1 MKAFFAILLLL
12 SCTVILAGCA
22 MTGHNATAES
32 FTPFDVKAIL
42 SPSSADGTILASTP
56 APEIFTLPP
65 LPLPL
70 QYQDRS
76 TRGAFDDSYLGSYE
90 CSNDTESYG
99 TNYTLFAGND
109 SPHHVH
115 YTLVPVDSSDETR
128 TVSLSSDILTAGIY
142 PDDFVTRPGYA
153 YRSQLNVTIGPNV
166 TGESHTNPDGSGW
179 SRNPYFPFRLEVTVD
194 GNDAPDADDRIA
206 VTKICSF
213 HSQTRGMQPMP
224 GIDMAL
230 QSPVVLHAGETQN
243 FPVRA
248 RNYGGGLRELYFTI
262 PARISGES
270 WSFPLESNPG
280 QLQPI
285 PDGLVFSF
293 DPVVMSGTNFR
304 LSNTTLT
311 IETDPRIQ
319 PGNYSFPLVL
329 CYRDLDLDNQSSL
342 HFPFSDMS
350 YCDTATSFTVDIVEK

>member
-1 MKAFFAILLLL
+1 MKVFFGIILLI
-12 SCTVILAGCA
+12 SCTVILAGCT

-32 FTPFDVKAIL
+32 FPPSDVNATL
-42 SPSSADGTILASTP
+42 SPSSTDGTILASTP
-56 APEIFTLPP
+56 AHEVFTLPP
-65 LPLPL
+65 ILLPL

-90 CSNDTESYG
+90 CSNGTESYS

-109 SPHHVH
+109 STHHVR
-115 YTLVPVDSSDETR
+115 YTLVPVDPSDESR
-128 TVSLSSDILTAGIY
+128 TVPLSSDILEAGIY
-142 PDDFVTRPGYA
+142 PDDFIARPGYA
-153 YRSQLNVTIGPNV
+153 YRSQLNVTLGPNV

-179 SRNPYFPFRLEVTVD
+179 SRDPYFPFRLEVTID
-194 GNDAPDADDRIA
+194 GSDAPDANDRIA

-213 HSQTRGMQPMP
+213 HSQTRSMQPMP
-224 GIDMAL
+224 GIDSAL
-230 QSPVVLHAGETQN
+230 RSPVVLNVGETQN

-262 PARISGES
+262 PSRIPGES
-270 WSFPLESNPG
+270 WSFPLESSPG

-285 PDGLVFSF
+285 PDGLAFSF
-293 DPVVMSGTNFR
+293 DPVVMSGTNFH

-311 IETDPRIQ
+311 IGTDPRIP

-329 CYRDLDLDNQSSL
+329 CYRNLDLDNQSSL
-342 HFPFSDMS
+342 HFPFSDMP
-350 YCDTATSFTVDIVEK
+350 YCGTATSFTVDIV

>member
-1 MKAFFAILLLL
+1 
-12 SCTVILAGCA
+12 
-22 MTGHNATAES
+22 MTGHNTPAEPLPPS
-32 FTPFDVKAIL
+32 DVDVTQ
-42 SPSSADGTILASTP
+42 SPSSVNGSILTVLPSS
-56 APEIFTLPP
+56 ELFTLPP

-70 QYQDRS
+70 RYQDHS
-76 TRGAFDDSYLGSYE
+76 TRGVFDDSYLGSYD
-90 CSNDTESYG
+90 CSNGTESYG

-109 SPHHVH
+109 SPHHIR
-115 YTLVPVDSSDETR
+115 YTLVPVDPSDETR
-128 TVSLSSDILTAGIY
+128 TVPLSSDIIEAGID
-142 PDDFVTRPGYA
+142 PDDFVTRPGYI

-179 SRNPYFPFRLEVTVD
+179 SRDPYFPFHLEVTVD
-194 GNDAPDADDRIA
+194 GNDATDADDRIA

-213 HSQTRGMQPMP
+213 HSQTRSMQPMP

-230 QSPVVLHAGETQN
+230 QSPVVLHAGETQT

-285 PDGLVFSF
+285 PDGLAFSF

-311 IETDPRIQ
+311 IGTDPRIR
-319 PGNYSFPLVL
+319 PGKYSFPLVL
-329 CYRDLDLDNQSSL
+329 CYRNLDLDNQSSL